1 MGNRPPSFVHS
12 ELFKN
17 NLNANTRIYSAPTY
31 FCIFKKRN
39 NILAVTGSDL
49 HVAKEFLIKGE
60 LVAIPTE
67 TVYGLAGNA
76 LNEKAV
82 LSIFE
87 VKNRPSFDPLII
99 HTDSIEKV
107 AIYVADFPEK
117 ARKLAEKFW
126 PGPLTLLL
134 PKKEIV
140 PDLVTS
146 GLDTV
151 AVRIP
156 RHPLLI
162 DLLASV
168 DFPLAA
174 PSANPFGYIS
184 PTTPAHVDQQLGGK
198 IPYILDG
205 GECEVGIESTIVGFE
220 NDETIIY
227 RLGGLDI
234 REIEA
239 VVGPVVLMAHS
250 SSNPK
255 APGMLKSHYA
265 PRKPL
270 HLDNREAFPAG
281 SADTGYLLF
290 DRYLEDTDKQ
300 FQRILSPTG
309 NMKEAAHN
317 LFACLRELDAL
328 PISEIRAELAPASGL
343 GLAINDRLQ
352 RASVPA

>member
-1 MGNRPPSFVHS
+1 MRSFGFH
-12 ELFKN
+12 
-17 NLNANTRIYSAPTY
+17 RHR
-31 FCIFKKRN
+31 CIFVFFQTN
-39 NILAVTGSDL
+39 NTLAATGSDL
-49 HVAKEFLIKGE
+49 NVAKEFLIKGE

-76 LNEKAV
+76 LNEKSV

-87 VKNRPSFDPLII
+87 VKNRPAFDPLII
-99 HTDSIEKV
+99 HTDSVDKV
-107 AIYVADFPEK
+107 ATYVSDFPEK
-117 ARKLAEKFW
+117 AKKLAEKFW

-134 PKKEIV
+134 SKKPIV

-156 RHPLLI
+156 KHPLLLE
-162 DLLASV
+162 LLSQLP
-168 DFPLAA
+168 FPLAA

-184 PTTPAHVDQQLGGK
+184 PTKATHVDQQLGDK

-205 GECEVGIESTIVGFE
+205 GECEVGIESTILGFE
-220 NDETIIY
+220 NDEVIVY

-234 REIEA
+234 NEIES
-239 VVGPVVLMAHS
+239 VIGPVVLMPHS
-250 SSNPK
+250 SSDPK

-270 HLDNREAFPAG
+270 HLDHREALAG
-281 SADTGYLLF
+281 GPENAGYLLF
-290 DRYLEDTDKQ
+290 SKYIQGVDMSY
-300 FQRILSPTG
+300 QRILSPSG
-309 NMKEAAHN
+309 DLKEAAHN
-317 LFACLRELDAL
+317 LFAYLRELDSM
-328 PISEIRAELAPASGL
+328 PVSEIRAELVPMQGL

-352 RASVPA
+352 RASVTA

>member
-1 MGNRPPSFVHS
+1 M
-12 ELFKN
+12 
-17 NLNANTRIYSAPTY
+17 
-31 FCIFKKRN
+31 
-39 NILAVTGSDL
+39 AVTGRDL
-49 HVAKEFLIKGE
+49 DVAKEFLIKGE

-87 VKNRPSFDPLII
+87 AKNRPAFDPLII
-99 HTDSIEKV
+99 HTDSLEKV
-107 AIYVADFPEK
+107 AIYVSDIPQK
-117 ARKLAEKFW
+117 ARLLAEKFW

-134 PKKEIV
+134 NKKDVV

-156 RHPLLI
+156 NHPLTLE
-162 DLLASV
+162 LLSQLA
-168 DFPLAA
+168 FPLAA

-184 PTTPAHVDQQLGGK
+184 PTMPGHVEQQLGDR

-220 NDETIIY
+220 NDETIVY
-227 RLGGLDI
+227 RLGGLDVN
-234 REIEA
+234 EIEA
-239 VVGPVVLMAHS
+239 VAGPVVLMPHS
-250 SSNPK
+250 TSDPK

-270 HLDNREAFPAG
+270 HLYRREEIIPGDAA
-281 SADTGYLLF
+281 TGYLLF
-290 DRYLEDTDKQ
+290 DRYLDGVDRTY
-300 FQRILSPTG
+300 QRLLAP
-309 NMKEAAHN
+309 NRDLKEAAHH
-317 LFACLRELDAL
+317 LFAYLRELDGL
-328 PISEIRAELAPASGL
+328 PVSEIKAELVPAHGL